1 VVSSSF
7 RWLLDLIFPPRC
19 PICQT
24 IVSASENGR
33 IICSA
38 CKKDIKPIQPPY
50 CPRCGLPYY
59 PSEEDGGEEKS
70 HLCGSCLQEQRYFEI
85 HRTCALYE
93 GALKEAIHRFKYGG
107 VFSLVRIFGDLLQ
120 STLTTLT
127 QDYSVDVMVPVPLH
141 IRRLRERG
149 FNQALLLAKEL
160 NTRTGIP
167 YAERALKK
175 VKDTSVQIALK
186 KKERKK
192 NLKGAFQVK
201 DHEAIQGKTVV
212 LMDDVYTT
220 GATVNE
226 CSRTLLEAGADR
238 VAVLTVSRAI

>member
-1 VVSSSF
+1 
-7 RWLLDLIFPPRC
+7 
-19 PICQT
+19 
-24 IVSASENGR
+24 
-33 IICSA
+33 
-38 CKKDIKPIQPPY
+38 
-50 CPRCGLPYY
+50 
-59 PSEEDGGEEKS
+59 
-70 HLCGSCLQEQRYFEI
+70 
-85 HRTCALYE
+85 
-93 GALKEAIHRFKYGG
+93 
-107 VFSLVRIFGDLLQ
+107 VRIFGDLLQ